1 MLSEIRGW
9 EIVDAEWDDKK
20 KIVVLVWDIRFYR
33 RSRKNMSSDFEEE
46 LVLSVMVSLKLR
58 VGSESEYD
66 LEKNMWWKK
75 TCGMMGEWVVS
86 PGPLEKIWG
95 WTMMK
100 YWFSV
105 RWVDISWELRLGFR
119 EKYEVILWEKK
130 VVVGVWEKKVVVGVW
145 AREDYPRNIE
155 KI

>member
-1 MLSEIRGW
+1 
-9 EIVDAEWDDKK
+9 
-20 KIVVLVWDIRFYR
+20 
-33 RSRKNMSSDFEEE
+33 
-46 LVLSVMVSLKLR
+46 
-58 VGSESEYD
+58 
-66 LEKNMWWKK
+66 MWWKK

-130 VVVGVWEKKVVVGVW
+130 VVVGVWEKKSCGWCLSESRLSTKYWKNVRSDFDDELVLNELV
-145 AREDYPRNIE
+145 R
-155 KI
+155 